1 MTNTRFTDAWKR
13 SQGDWYGEEERFTV
27 SGPTDPA
34 HGDKSD
40 APPPLMMDAPTSQ
53 GEGEIYTDVLWENYD
68 FLEPS
73 LTIDEDAGAVQGQG
87 VPEVVGHGYGGI
99 TQPGADIGALAAM
112 RGRDRGAAKKQT
124 SGTPTYK
131 FFNDLYFGFFSKG
144 FGRPPLA
151 NMPVSPVYVRGISGH
166 ALNNGPQSRPTAWTV
181 NSDDEELNNAAR
193 KGDYEGSNVERGA
206 FQPSRQIPIDYPGAA
221 LKGKQTV
228 KTVEADIVTIIGDAP
243 PPHES
248 DTYASPFS
256 SLQRFMPTR
265 RRVRG
270 SRRDPGPWDESL
282 QALDVGVA
290 QPVGADGLVAN

>member
-1 MTNTRFTDAWKR
+1 MNTRFTDAWAR
-13 SQGDWYGEEERFTV
+13 SQRDWYGEDERFTV

-40 APPPLMMDAPTSQ
+40 APPPLMMDAPTAQ
-53 GEGEIYTDVLWENYD
+53 GGGEIYTDALWENYD

-73 LTIDEDAGAVQGQG
+73 LTIDEEPVEGQG
-87 VPEVVGHGYGGI
+87 VPEESGHGYGGFF
-99 TQPGADIGALAAM
+99 QPGADIAQLAAR
-112 RGRDRGAAKKQT
+112 RGRDKGAAKRQT
-124 SGTPTYK
+124 STTPTYK
-131 FFNDLYFGFFSKG
+131 FFNDLYFGYFTRG
-144 FGRPPLA
+144 FGRVPLA

-181 NSDDEELNNAAR
+181 GPDDEATNNAAR
-193 KGDYEGSNVERGA
+193 KGDYESSNVQRDA
-206 FQPSRQIPIDYPGAA
+206 FQPVRQIPYDLPGAR
-221 LKGKQTV
+221 GSHPV
-228 KTVEADIVTIIGDAP
+228 KAVEADIVTIIGDAP

-256 SLQRFMPTR
+256 SLQRFLPTR

-282 QALDVGVA
+282 QAMDVGVA